1 MVKFTV
7 KGEMNL
13 GNETRKFVREFEAE
27 NETRARE
34 ETYAYFG
41 SKSGI
46 RRNKLLISEIT
57 KV

>member
-1 MVKFTV
+1 MAKFTV

-13 GNETRKFVREFEAE
+13 GNELRKFTREFEAD

-34 ETYAYFG
+34 EAYAYFG

-46 RRNKLLISEIT
+46 KRNKLLISEIT
-57 KV
+57 KA